1 MGERIVGFALQRI
14 PVSHVD
20 DGADGLSDR
29 SHDPADIRD
38 SLMPRAVRARPRGR
52 YGALK

>member
-1 MGERIVGFALQRI
+1 MGERIVGFALQKI

-20 DGADGLSDR
+20 DGADGLSDL

-38 SLMPRAVRARPRGR
+38 LLMPRAVQARPRGC